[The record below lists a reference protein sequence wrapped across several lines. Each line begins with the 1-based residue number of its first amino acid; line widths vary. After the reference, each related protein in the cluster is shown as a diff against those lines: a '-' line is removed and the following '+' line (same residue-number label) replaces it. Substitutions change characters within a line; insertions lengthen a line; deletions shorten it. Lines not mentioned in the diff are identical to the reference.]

1 MSNVGRASVIG
12 LITGIVCFCLLA
24 VLLVLFLL
32 TLGALRHSHPDMSFV
47 LKVAVPVAVL
57 TTVAAFFIAL
67 GRFATIDKHTVHKS
81 H

>member
-1 MSNVGRASVIG
+1 
-12 LITGIVCFCLLA
+12 
-24 VLLVLFLL
+24 
-32 TLGALRHSHPDMSFV
+32 MSFV